1 MEEKRF
7 LSPWGLVLCGLVI
20 LLAGGLYFFLSFS
33 PKGTIAIVEVDGE
46 VTLER
51 NLSQLT
57 EPETHSLIGEQG
69 IEVSIEL
76 SPQGAAVVSSTCPD
90 QVCVK
95 TGQLTRAGESAI
107 CLPARVTLRL
117 EGAGESVDATV
128 Y

>member
-20 LLAGGLYFFLSFS
+20 LLAGGMYFLLSFS
-33 PKGTIAIVEVDGE
+33 PKGTIAIVEVDGQ
-46 VTLER
+46 VALEQ

-57 EPETHSLIGEQG
+57 EPETHTLIGEQG
-69 IEVSIEL
+69 IEVVIAL
-76 SPQGAAVVSSTCPD
+76 SPQGASVISSTCPD